1 MDLKKLSTLYLPHEL
16 IVHKFREYVADNK
29 ARAIIMQLTIRLF
42 CNGLNR
48 WFLPWLR
55 AHNAQEVSVVK
66 YVVVYGQIKA
76 ADQKYRQTIFG
87 RDIVEQWSRI

>member
-1 MDLKKLSTLYLPHEL
+1 MVLAAGFYRDY
-16 IVHKFREYVADNK
+16 
-29 ARAIIMQLTIRLF
+29 Q
-42 CNGLNR
+42 
-48 WFLPWLR
+48 

-66 YVVVYGQIKA
+66 YIAVYGQIKA

>member
-1 MDLKKLSTLYLPHEL
+1 MIYNSLAKPKST
-16 IVHKFREYVADNK
+16 VAVAAGFYCDY
-29 ARAIIMQLTIRLF
+29 
-42 CNGLNR
+42 
-48 WFLPWLR
+48 R

-66 YVVVYGQIKA
+66 YIVVYGQIKA